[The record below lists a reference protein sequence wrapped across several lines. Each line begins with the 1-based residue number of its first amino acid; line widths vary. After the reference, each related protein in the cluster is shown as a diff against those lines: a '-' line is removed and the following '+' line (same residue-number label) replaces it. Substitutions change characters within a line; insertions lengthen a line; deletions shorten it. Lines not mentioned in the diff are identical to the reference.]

1 MLGAM
6 LVRSDLGGH
15 AMRCYGAMSPPK
27 RSASSFGSG
36 AGGKAS
42 TAPAAPARRKPQA
55 PRGKASPKPASSPF
69 ITALAE
75 LLRSRNLEIPPGLL
89 EAPPEAY
96 AGQTEAVVQTMA
108 RLRDEDLEERAGK
121 VAGWGRRQ
129 AERAERAWESSPLI
143 GELRRRGLP
152 EPARPTRVVGASFS
166 LKKPLAEWTDEE
178 LEEAVATWTRLAS
191 G

>member
-1 MLGAM
+1 
-6 LVRSDLGGH
+6 
-15 AMRCYGAMSPPK
+15 MSPPK
-27 RSASSFGSG
+27 RSASSFGG
-36 AGGKAS
+36 GGRGGKAS
-42 TAPAAPARRKPQA
+42 ASSAGPGRPAGKKPQA
-55 PRGKASPKPASSPF
+55 AARAKEPPKPAASSF
-69 ITALAE
+69 IAALAE
-75 LLRSRNLEIPPGLL
+75 LLRSRNLEVPPGLL

-108 RLRDEDLEERAGK
+108 RLKDEDLQARAGK

-129 AERAERAWESSPLI
+129 ADRAEQAWESSPLI

-178 LEEAVATWTRLAS
+178 LEGAVATWARLAS
-191 G
+191 KSN

>member
-1 MLGAM
+1 
-6 LVRSDLGGH
+6 
-15 AMRCYGAMSPPK
+15 MSPPK
-27 RSASSFGSG
+27 RSASSFGRSSSSGSGG

-42 TAPAAPARRKPQA
+42 ATPAGPVRKKPQPARAKEP
-55 PRGKASPKPASSPF
+55 PKPTSPF
-69 ITALAE
+69 IDALAE

-96 AGQTEAVVQTMA
+96 AGQSEAAVQTMA
-108 RLRDEDLEERAGK
+108 RLKDEDLEERAGK

-129 AERAERAWESSPLI
+129 AERAEQAWESSPLI

-166 LKKPLAEWTDEE
+166 LKKPLAEWTNEE
-178 LEEAVATWTRLAS
+178 LEEAVATWARLGTGGGGQS
-191 G
+191 

>member
-1 MLGAM
+1 
-6 LVRSDLGGH
+6 
-15 AMRCYGAMSPPK
+15 MSPPK
-27 RSASSFGSG
+27 RTASSFG
-36 AGGKAS
+36 GGKAS
-42 TAPAAPARRKPQA
+42 AGSTGKKNAPATSP
-55 PRGKASPKPASSPF
+55 SPKGRPKPTKNVPNAAKGSPPPAASPF
-69 ITALAE
+69 IDALAE

-96 AGQTEAVVQTMA
+96 AGQGEAAVQTMA
-108 RLRDEDLEERAGK
+108 RLKDEDLEERAGK

-166 LKKPLAEWTDEE
+166 LKKPLTEWSDEE
-178 LEEAVATWTRLAS
+178 LEGAVATWARLAS
-191 G
+191 GDGGRS

>member
-1 MLGAM
+1 
-6 LVRSDLGGH
+6 
-15 AMRCYGAMSPPK
+15 MSPPK
-27 RSASSFGSG
+27 RSASSFGRSGSGAGG

-42 TAPAAPARRKPQA
+42 AAPAGPARKKPQPA
-55 PRGKASPKPASSPF
+55 RAKEPPKPTPSPF
-69 ITALAE
+69 IDALAE

-96 AGQTEAVVQTMA
+96 AGQSEAAVQTMA
-108 RLRDEDLEERAGK
+108 RLKDEDLEERAGK

-129 AERAERAWESSPLI
+129 AERAEQAWESSPLI

-178 LEEAVATWTRLAS
+178 LEEAVATWARLAS
-191 G
+191 GSGGRS

>member
-1 MLGAM
+1 
-6 LVRSDLGGH
+6 
-15 AMRCYGAMSPPK
+15 MSPPK
-27 RSASSFGSG
+27 RSASSFGSSG
-36 AGGKAS
+36 GSNNGGGKAS
-42 TAPAAPARRKPQA
+42 AASAGPARKKPQTSRA
-55 PRGKASPKPASSPF
+55 KEPPKPPPSPF
-69 ITALAE
+69 IDALAE

-96 AGQTEAVVQTMA
+96 AGQSEAAVQTMA
-108 RLRDEDLEERAGK
+108 RLKDEDLEECAGK

-152 EPARPTRVVGASFS
+152 EPTRPTRVVGASFS
-166 LKKPLAEWTDEE
+166 LKKPLAEWTDDE

-191 G
+191 GGRGA